1 MNVRRTT
8 ATAVTAALLAAPL
21 TLATASPASAAD
33 REFRYGGANIEFDV
47 EKDDGRFEV
56 EVDLDDAKPGHRYR
70 ITLWHDGRKFYD
82 RVRTVNSDGDI
93 EVERERRNTRGTD
106 TFKLRVKKTSWKSSA
121 VRTIRTR

>member
-1 MNVRRTT
+1 MNARRTT
-8 ATAVTAALLAAPL
+8 AGAVAAALLAAPL
-21 TLATASPASAAD
+21 TLATAGPASAAD

-70 ITLWHDGRKFYD
+70 IQLWHDDRKFYD
-82 RVRTVNSDGDI
+82 RVRTVDSEGDI
-93 EVERERRNTRGTD
+93 EVERDRRNTRGTD
-106 TFKLRVKKTSWKSSA
+106 TFKLRVKKTNWQSAA